1 MKRQYQHLEQQIAI
15 NRQTSDIA
23 RQFTEN
29 YFEEGTTRENKEK
42 KSKSDIKKSK
52 VDMKLLTPTVPG
64 DDSAYSNEIG
74 RALEISEQKIV
85 IDPVEDIKISFR
97 EKVKLL
103 LICFL

>member
-1 MKRQYQHLEQQIAI
+1 
-15 NRQTSDIA
+15 
-23 RQFTEN
+23 
-29 YFEEGTTRENKEK
+29 
-42 KSKSDIKKSK
+42 
-52 VDMKLLTPTVPG
+52 MKLLTPTVPG

-74 RALEISEQKIV
+74 RALEISERKIV